1 VSTVIH
7 SSSVVSE
14 RARIGENVTI
24 GPFCVV
30 EDDVHVGEGTKLMS
44 HVVLG
49 SGTRLGAE
57 VVVHPGAVIGTA
69 PQDLKFGGEKTYAFV
84 GDRTVVRECATI
96 NRGTSAT
103 GETRVGADCLLMAY
117 THVAHD
123 CVLGDHVIMANSVNL
138 GGHVEVGDWA
148 IIGGVSGVHQFVR
161 IGAHAMIGGV
171 TKATQDVP
179 PYTLAGRTPLVVEG
193 LNIVGLRR
201 RGFDQLQ
208 LNAIQGF
215 YDVLYKRGLN
225 VSDALKQYEADTE
238 NIHPLVAGII
248 DFIRAS
254 KRGICRWN
262 HGRA

>member
-1 VSTVIH
+1 MSTEIH
-7 SSSVVSE
+7 PSSVVSE

-30 EDDVHVGEGTKLMS
+30 EDDVEIGNGTTLMS

-49 SGTRLGAE
+49 NGTRLGSE
-57 VVVHPGAVIGTA
+57 VRVHPGAVIGTA

-96 NRGTSAT
+96 NLGTSAT

-161 IGAHAMIGGV
+161 VGAHAMLGGLS
-171 TKATQDVP
+171 KATQDVP
-179 PYTLAGRTPLVVEG
+179 PYTLAGRSPLVVEG

-208 LNAIQGF
+208 LNAIQEF
-215 YDVLYKRGLN
+215 YNDLYKKGLN
-225 VSDALKQYEADTE
+225 VSDALKRYEDEHAE
-238 NIHPLVAGII
+238 IHPLVAEII
-248 DFIRAS
+248 AFIRAS

-262 HGRA
+262 HGRS